1 MTSLDEMVARL
12 PALPLGTFD
21 TQSNNG
27 VGILSAE
34 FPTLPETTLDK
45 LGEMLVVGGDADWRK
60 QIASRAT
67 LMPVSSLWRH
77 LAKLTAEGASAY
89 RFPRG
94 EHVAEAVVDLVGEV
108 NVKRLKYRKAHPGKF
123 IAKVFSEPGLLP
135 RLGPVWSD
143 ALTTYVD
150 HLLRDA
156 TKRDRLDADVLMKAL
171 DEAVFVPG
179 ELANLAA
186 LVVAVSRLPLAVD
199 AKLIDE
205 TVVDVDDLKMP
216 VTSTLLTARVLA
228 NADSALNRWLA
239 KPEGED
245 DAR

>member
-108 NVKRLKYRKAHPGKF
+108 NERKF